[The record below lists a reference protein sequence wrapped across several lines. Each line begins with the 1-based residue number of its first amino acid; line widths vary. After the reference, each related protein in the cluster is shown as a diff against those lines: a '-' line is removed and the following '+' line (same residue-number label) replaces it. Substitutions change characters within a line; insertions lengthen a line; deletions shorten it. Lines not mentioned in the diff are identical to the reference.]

1 MNQEEPKKIK
11 KAGYRIRLITNTLSY
26 LMLILGISLI
36 LSTVLILVVND
47 AFALAKEG
55 DTVITLDTAIPLT
68 AREMGVLLKDNEII
82 DFPWAFDLFVKVKTT
97 APEEIAAEEAGQDM
111 NIVKKILARLGNTV
125 TFDEGS
131 YDLIPT
137 MDYGQIIDTLR
148 NEVTVTGTVRI
159 TFPEGYSIRQI
170 GALLEENKVC
180 TAKEFVETCNT
191 YNFSHEFLKNVP
203 MVENRLEGYLYP
215 DTYDFY
221 LGESAV
227 SAANRFL
234 NNFNKRYTDAM
245 RDLTEETGRT
255 MEEIVIVASL
265 IEKEAK
271 LDSERSRI
279 AGVIYNRLGS
289 PSAFPCLQIDATV
302 LYAAGHEGP
311 VTAED
316 LLLASPYNTYV
327 TPGLPPTAICSPGIS
342 SMLAALQYEDHGYF
356 YYVADPEDGSHLFAK
371 TLEQHNKNRAD
382 MEKKAAELAAGGGSV
397 G

>member
-1 MNQEEPKKIK
+1 MSEQKPKKIK
-11 KAGYRIRLITNTLSY
+11 KTGYRIRMLTNTLSY
-26 LMLILGISLI
+26 TMLILGISLM

-47 AFALAKEG
+47 AFALAKSG
-55 DTVITLDTAIPLT
+55 DNPVTVEAVIPMT
-68 AREMGVLLKDNEII
+68 AREMGVMLEESGII
-82 DFPWAFDLFVKVKTT
+82 RFPWAFDLFVRVKTT
-97 APEEIAAEEAGQDM
+97 APEERAADEAGEEL
-111 NIVKKILARLGNTV
+111 NIVSKVLARLKNQV
-125 TFDEGS
+125 MFDAGT

-148 NEVTVTGTVRI
+148 DEVTVTGTVRI
-159 TFPEGYSIRQI
+159 TFPEGFTIREI

-180 TAKEFVETCNT
+180 KQAEFIEACNT

-234 NNFNKRYTDAM
+234 NNFNKRYTKAM
-245 RDLTEETGRT
+245 RDLTEESGRT
-255 MEEIVIVASL
+255 MEEIVIIASL

-271 LDSERSRI
+271 LNSERSRI
-279 AGVIYNRLGS
+279 GGVIYNRLS
-289 PSAFPCLQIDATV
+289 DKANFPCLQIDATV
-302 LYAAGHEGP
+302 LYAVGHDAP
-311 VTAED
+311 IKAED
-316 LLLASPYNTYV
+316 LLVNSPYNTYV

-342 SMLAALQYEDHGYF
+342 SMLAALQYEEHGYF

-371 TLEQHNKNRAD
+371 TLEQHNKNVAA
-382 MEKKAAELAAGGGSV
+382 MNKKAAELAAGGGAA

>member
-1 MNQEEPKKIK
+1 MNEEPKKIK
-11 KAGYRIRLITNTLSY
+11 KAGYRIRLLTNTVSY
-26 LMLILGISLI
+26 VMLILGISLI

-55 DTVITLDTAIPLT
+55 EHTITVETAIPLT
-68 AREMGVLLKDNEII
+68 AREMGVLLKENEII
-82 DFPWAFDLFVKVKTT
+82 RFPWAFDLFVKVKTT
-97 APEEIAAEEAGQDM
+97 APEEKAAAEAGEDL
-111 NIVKKILARLGNTV
+111 NIVKKILARLGNAV

-148 NEVTVTGTVRI
+148 DEVVVTGTVRI
-159 TFPEGYSIRQI
+159 TFPEGYTIRQI

-180 TAKEFVETCNT
+180 SQEDFINTCNT

-203 MVENRLEGYLYP
+203 TVENRLEGYMYP

-221 LGESAV
+221 LGESSI

-245 RDLTEETGRT
+245 RDLTEDSKRT
-255 MEEIVIVASL
+255 IEEIVIIASL

-271 LDSERSRI
+271 LNAERSRI
-279 AGVIYNRLGS
+279 GGVIYNRLNK

-302 LYAAGHEGP
+302 LYALGKEGTL
-311 VTAED
+311 TAED
-316 LLLASPYNTYV
+316 LLTVSPYNTYT
-327 TPGLPPTAICSPGIS
+327 TPGLPPTAICNPGIS
-342 SMLAALQYEDHGYF
+342 SMLAALQYEDHGYY

-371 TLEQHNKNRAD
+371 TLEQHNKNVAA
-382 MEKKAAELAAGGGSV
+382 MEQKAKELAAGGAV

>member
-1 MNQEEPKKIK
+1 MNEQEPKKIK
-11 KAGYRIRLITNTLSY
+11 KAGYRIRLLTNTLSY
-26 LMLILGISLI
+26 VMLILGISLM

-55 DTVITLDTAIPLT
+55 DHAITVETAVPLS
-68 AREMGVLLKDNEII
+68 AKEMGNLLKESELIR
-82 DFPWAFDLFVKVKTT
+82 FPWAFDLFVRVKST
-97 APEEIAAEEAGQDM
+97 APEEIAAEQAGEDL
-111 NIVKKILARLGNTV
+111 NIVSKIMARLGNQV
-125 TFDEGS
+125 TFDAGS
-131 YDLIPT
+131 YDILPT

-148 NEVTVTGTVRI
+148 DEVTVTGTVRI
-159 TFPEGYSIRQI
+159 TFPEGYTIRQI
-170 GALLEENKVC
+170 AALLEENKVC
-180 TAKEFVETCNT
+180 SAKDFINTCNT

-221 LGESAV
+221 LGESSV

-234 NNFNKRYTDAM
+234 NNFNKRFTDAM
-245 RDLTEETGRT
+245 RDLTEESGRT

-271 LDSERSRI
+271 LAGERGRI
-279 AGVIYNRLGS
+279 GGVIYNRLGS
-289 PSAFPCLQIDATV
+289 RSAFPCLQIDATV
-302 LYAAGHEGP
+302 LYAAGHDGP

-316 LLLASPYNTYV
+316 LLIVSPYNTYV
-327 TPGLPPTAICSPGIS
+327 SPGLPPTAICNPGIS

-371 TLEQHNKNRAD
+371 KLEEHNKNVAA
-382 MEKKAAELAAGGGSV
+382 MEKKAKELASGGSV